1 MTEKLLSP
9 LRTRP
14 WPQRW
19 LTRVL
24 GAALASAAYLVCIPW
39 DLNNRAQ
46 TPGSDHETT
55 PVTGI
60 GVIGLVL
67 VLLALAAYFG
77 LRDYLGWP
85 LLLVA
90 GPPAVLMQI
99 SFRTHP
105 GPADG
110 MAYLWP
116 LTWGFCT
123 FLIGAGVLVAA
134 ALARRF
140 RPQEEDSLDGLLYP
154 HPT

>member
-39 DLNNRAQ
+39 DLTNRVQ
-46 TPGSDHETT
+46 TPGSDQETT

-60 GVIGLVL
+60 GVIGLAWSCWPL
-67 VLLALAAYFG
+67 RPTSASGLPRLAAA
-77 LRDYLGWP
+77 
-85 LLLVA
+85 LVA
-90 GPPAVLMQI
+90 VPPAVLMQI
-99 SFRTHP
+99 SFRTHS
-105 GPADG
+105 GPPDG
-110 MAYLWP
+110 MAHLWP
-116 LTWGFCT
+116 LAWGFFT